1 MVTRELPVVPRAAPH
16 MMERFA
22 SSAGPPTRDNPRT
35 PSAKLLIQ
43 GFHHQGLRVRYS
55 RAVASLGR
63 LNTSNPFAH
72 RNLSGGEVCCIL
84 YCLAVRSGDVVW
96 NPLTGEKSLLIES
109 AEETSG
115 ARIVA
120 DFAVEE
126 GGFVPG
132 GEHVHDSCV
141 EHFDVKRGRITFIV
155 DGQQQTLGPGDETTV
170 QQGSWHRWWNSGE
183 EEVRLRVRVEP
194 ALRFQ
199 EMILIA
205 WGLCADGHT
214 DAEGFPS
221 LLPGALLAT
230 RYRAEIRVRK
240 PPQLVQRVMLPPVA
254 ALARARGVERLFE
267 RYLSLESHPS
277 AETGFGR
284 LPDRVMRKQ
293 AN

>member
-1 MVTRELPVVPRAAPH
+1 MLPEGTALDP
-16 MMERFA
+16 F
-22 SSAGPPTRDNPRT
+22 S
-35 PSAKLLIQ
+35 
-43 GFHHQGLRVRYS
+43 GLRVRYS
-55 RAVASLGR
+55 RVVASLGR
-63 LNTSNPFAH
+63 LTPASPSRTAIFQA
-72 RNLSGGEVCCIL
+72 VWCCIP
-84 YCLAVRSGDVVW
+84 YYFAMRSGDVVW

-155 DGQQQTLGPGDETTV
+155 DGQQQTLGPGDETTI
-170 QQGSWHRWWNSGE
+170 QPGSWHRWWNSGE